1 MLPLQLITTCIH
13 NTEYRIILNT
23 FMLLLEIEREDTA
36 KDKVNR
42 TNFTFC
48 CAIRGNKKVQE
59 IAFPM
64 NKEMIS
70 YAEIKWLY

>member
-1 MLPLQLITTCIH
+1 MLPLQLITTCIY
-13 NTEYRIILNT
+13 NTEYRIISNS

-48 CAIRGNKKVQE
+48 CAIRGNKKAPIPKIGCHKEVIDCFNCDE
-59 IAFPM
+59 I
-64 NKEMIS
+64 
-70 YAEIKWLY
+70 